1 MTNSIS
7 MKKHHALRSLQAKVS
22 LLAMFI
28 SLLSFFTPITTD
40 AAALSAGRD
49 RLNRQKASQTT
60 GISHT
65 AQFTT
70 SAVNGTEA
78 KVVLRFADAD
88 DGLWCRTAGTDVT
101 VATST
106 EDSATALPGTL
117 TAACTQGSGASSYDA
132 ITISGVT
139 DLATSTRYG
148 FVVSDGTTA
157 KLGTPTAAAS
167 GVITI
172 ETQTSGAAA
181 IDSQNIGVDIIADDQ
196 IAVSATVDPTITVAL
211 SANSIALGT
220 LATTSV
226 NQGGITSTVTT
237 NALNGYSSSALY
249 NNKLRIDVSNDIDD
263 TAGGTIAA
271 GTEEFGASSSDSGND
286 IGIWSPTAC
295 STTASTSNA
304 TALTTTAQT
313 FAAAIAPVS
322 SEATTF
328 CLLASITGT
337 TTAGAYTNTV
347 TLVTTAKF

>member
-1 MTNSIS
+1 M
-7 MKKHHALRSLQAKVS
+7 
-22 LLAMFI
+22 
-28 SLLSFFTPITTD
+28 
-40 AAALSAGRD
+40 
-49 RLNRQKASQTT
+49 
-60 GISHT
+60 
-65 AQFTT
+65 
-70 SAVNGTEA
+70 NGTEA
-78 KVVLRFADAD
+78 RPFYVFQMQTMACGAAQPEQTWHHHKHRQ
-88 DGLWCRTAGTDVT
+88 C
-101 VATST
+101 S
-106 EDSATALPGTL
+106 ALPGTL
-117 TAACTQGSGASSYDA
+117 TAACTQGAGASSYDA

-157 KLGTPTAAAS
+157 KLGTPTTATT

-196 IAVSATVDPTITVAL
+196 VAVSATVDPTITVAL
-211 SANSIALGT
+211 SANSIVLGT

-237 NALNGYSSSALY
+237 NALNGYNSSALY
-249 NNKLRIDVSNDIDD
+249 NNKLRIDVTNDIDD

-304 TALTTTAQT
+304 TALTTHTN
-313 FAAAIAPVS
+313 V
-322 SEATTF
+322 
-328 CLLASITGT
+328 CRCNRTG
-337 TTAGAYTNTV
+337 
-347 TLVTTAKF
+347 